1 MKFNEI
7 SQIIFKKPAGMQ
19 EAEEDRVAL
28 QDGNAAFASLA
39 MWQSLFVAIKV
50 EVNAW
55 PERPVWKN

>member
-7 SQIIFKKPAGMQ
+7 SQIIFKKPASMQ

-39 MWQSLFVAIKV
+39 MW
-50 EVNAW
+50 
-55 PERPVWKN
+55 